1 MFALEMLYR
10 GANEHIRISVLIT
23 NSLLVWSVQFA
34 RIVVDRRVD
43 GERPLGNACHMILPI
58 RVWDAGVKVEV
69 VRCSYLGDGMGRSL
83 IRITDPTGLNGSRIM
98 MNTTGSLMGEYSV
111 TKVSNH
117 YYLAIILN
125 NNCRF
130 AQLIAE
136 SGVFMIR
143 AIPYDDYVTEWH
155 LLAPNNMMITKLV
168 ERIRQFGYGVEKC
181 QSTNLEAEGTLTP
194 KQYEVLRY
202 AFEKGYYDVPKR
214 ISTEELAA
222 QFGLSKS
229 TVSVIIRSAE
239 RKVISLFFSQNS
251 DVEDIK

>member
-1 MFALEMLYR
+1 
-10 GANEHIRISVLIT
+10 
-23 NSLLVWSVQFA
+23 
-34 RIVVDRRVD
+34 
-43 GERPLGNACHMILPI
+43 
-58 RVWDAGVKVEV
+58 
-69 VRCSYLGDGMGRSL
+69 
-83 IRITDPTGLNGSRIM
+83 